1 MACRFQHSKAMGN
14 REAKKNGNAKGPGA
28 RWKRW
33 FRLLY
38 LRILR
43 LRGEPEEVAGGM
55 AIGVAVGLTPTI
67 PLHLVLGVF
76 IAFLLGK
83 SKLAAAL
90 GSQVANPLFF
100 PFIYILDYRVGQEI
114 TGASGPS
121 LVSADFS
128 VSYVLN
134 LGWEIYYPLLVGG
147 VVVGSLSIIPTYF
160 LTKKIVLLYR
170 ERRRRRLEKIDFSSK
185 TT

>member
-1 MACRFQHSKAMGN
+1 MGMEKRESQKNENSKTL
-14 REAKKNGNAKGPGA
+14 GA
-28 RWKRW
+28 RWKRR

-43 LRGEPEEVAGGM
+43 LRGEPEKVAGGM
-55 AIGVAVGLTPTI
+55 AIGVAIGFTPTI

-90 GSQVANPLFF
+90 GSQVANPFFF
-100 PFIYILDYRVGQEI
+100 PFIYILDYRLGQEI
-114 TGASGPS
+114 TGAGGPS

-128 VSYVLN
+128 ASYVLN
-134 LGWEIYYPLLVGG
+134 LGWEIYYPLLIGG
-147 VVVGSLSIIPTYF
+147 IVIGSLSVFPTYF

>member
-1 MACRFQHSKAMGN
+1 MDMEKRGSPNNGISKSPVAQ
-14 REAKKNGNAKGPGA
+14 
-28 RWKRW
+28 WKRR

-55 AIGVAVGLTPTI
+55 AIGVAIGLTPTI

-90 GSQVANPLFF
+90 GSQVANPFF
-100 PFIYILDYRVGQEI
+100 LPFIYILDYRLGQEI

-128 VSYVLN
+128 ASYVLN
-134 LGWEIYYPLLVGG
+134 LGWEIYYPLLTGG
-147 VVVGSLSIIPTYF
+147 IVVGSLSIFPT
-160 LTKKIVLLYR
+160 
-170 ERRRRRLEKIDFSSK
+170 
-185 TT
+185 

>member
-1 MACRFQHSKAMGN
+1 MIMGMEK
-14 REAKKNGNAKGPGA
+14 RETQKNGNSKTLGA
-28 RWKRW
+28 RWKRR

-43 LRGEPEEVAGGM
+43 LRGEPEKVAGGM
-55 AIGVAVGLTPTI
+55 AIGVAIGFTPTI

-90 GSQVANPLFF
+90 GGQIANPFF
-100 PFIYILDYRVGQEI
+100 LPFIYILDYRLGQEI
-114 TGASGPS
+114 TGAGGPS

-128 VSYVLN
+128 ASYVLN
-134 LGWEIYYPLLVGG
+134 LGWEIYYPLLIGG
-147 VVVGSLSIIPTYF
+147 IVAGLLSVIPTYF
-160 LTKKIVLLYR
+160 MTKKIVLLYR

>member
-1 MACRFQHSKAMGN
+1 MKN
-14 REAKKNGNAKGPGA
+14 REAKINGNSKSLGT
-28 RWKRW
+28 RWKRG

-43 LRGEPEEVAGGM
+43 LRGEPEEVAGGV
-55 AIGVAVGLTPTI
+55 AIGVAIGLTPTV

-90 GSQVANPLFF
+90 GGQVGNPFF
-100 PFIYILDYRVGQEI
+100 LPFIYILDYRVGQAI

-121 LVSADFS
+121 LVIADFS
-128 VSYVLN
+128 AAYVLN
-134 LGWEIYYPLLVGG
+134 QGWEIYYPLLVGG
-147 VVVGSLSIIPTYF
+147 IVVGSLSILPTYWM
-160 LTKKIVLLYR
+160 TKKIVLLYR
-170 ERRRRRLEKIDFSSK
+170 ERRRRRLERIDFSSK

>member
-1 MACRFQHSKAMGN
+1 MGMET
-14 REAKKNGNAKGPGA
+14 REAKKNGNAKNPGTG
-28 RWKRW
+28 WKRR
-33 FRLLY
+33 FRLLH

-55 AIGVAVGLTPTI
+55 AIGVAIGLTPTV

-90 GSQVANPLFF
+90 GGQVANPFF
-100 PFIYILDYRVGQEI
+100 LPFIYILDYGVGRAI

-128 VSYVLN
+128 ASYVLN
-134 LGWEIYYPLLVGG
+134 LGWEIYYPLLAGG
-147 VVVGSLSIIPTYF
+147 IVVGSLAVIPTYF
-160 LTKKIVLLYR
+160 MTKKIVMLYR
-170 ERRRRRLEKIDFSSK
+170 ERRRKRLEKIDFSSK

>member
-1 MACRFQHSKAMGN
+1 MGMEN
-14 REAKKNGNAKGPGA
+14 REPKKDGNSKSPGA
-28 RWKRW
+28 RWKRR

-43 LRGEPEEVAGGM
+43 LRGQPEEVAGGM
-55 AIGVAVGLTPTI
+55 AIGVAIGFTPTV

-83 SKLAAAL
+83 SKLAAVL
-90 GSQVANPLFF
+90 GGQVANPFF
-100 PFIYILDYRVGQEI
+100 LPFIYILDYRVGQAI

-128 VSYVLN
+128 ASYVLN
-134 LGWEIYYPLLVGG
+134 LGWEIYYPLLAGG
-147 VVVGSLSIIPTYF
+147 IVVGSLSVIPTYF
-160 LTKKIVLLYR
+160 MTKKIVMLYR

>member
-1 MACRFQHSKAMGN
+1 MGMEN
-14 REAKKNGNAKGPGA
+14 REPKKNGTSRSPGA
-28 RWKRW
+28 RWKRR

-43 LRGEPEEVAGGM
+43 LRGQPEEVAGGM
-55 AIGVAVGLTPTI
+55 AIGVAIGFTPTV

-83 SKLAAAL
+83 SKLAAVL
-90 GSQVANPLFF
+90 GGQVANPFF
-100 PFIYILDYRVGQEI
+100 LPFIYILDYSVGRAI

-128 VSYVLN
+128 ASYVLN
-134 LGWEIYYPLLVGG
+134 LGWEIYYPLLAGG
-147 VVVGSLSIIPTYF
+147 IVVGSLAVIPTYF
-160 LTKKIVLLYR
+160 MTKKIVMLYR
-170 ERRRRRLEKIDFSSK
+170 ERRRKRLEKIDFSSK

>member
-1 MACRFQHSKAMGN
+1 MGMET
-14 REAKKNGNAKGPGA
+14 REAKKNGNAKNPGTG
-28 RWKRW
+28 WKRR
-33 FRLLY
+33 FRLLH

-55 AIGVAVGLTPTI
+55 AIGVAIGLTPTV

-90 GSQVANPLFF
+90 GGQVANPFF
-100 PFIYILDYRVGQEI
+100 LPFIYILDYGVGRAI

-128 VSYVLN
+128 ASYVLN
-134 LGWEIYYPLLVGG
+134 LGWEIYYPLLAGG
-147 VVVGSLSIIPTYF
+147 IVVGSLAVIPTY
-160 LTKKIVLLYR
+160 LMTKKIVLLYR
-170 ERRRRRLEKIDFSSK
+170 ERRRKRLEKIDFSSK

>member
-1 MACRFQHSKAMGN
+1 MGMEK
-14 REAKKNGNAKGPGA
+14 RETQKNGNSKTLGA
-28 RWKRW
+28 RWKRR

-43 LRGEPEEVAGGM
+43 LRGEPEKVAGGM
-55 AIGVAVGLTPTI
+55 AIGVAIGFTPTI

-90 GSQVANPLFF
+90 GGQIANPFF
-100 PFIYILDYRVGQEI
+100 LPFIYILDYRLGQEI
-114 TGASGPS
+114 TGAGGPS

-128 VSYVLN
+128 ASYVLN

-147 VVVGSLSIIPTYF
+147 IVVGSLSVIPTYF
-160 LTKKIVLLYR
+160 MTKKIVLLYR

>member
-1 MACRFQHSKAMGN
+1 MGMEN
-14 REAKKNGNAKGPGA
+14 RGSNKSGIPKTRGA

-33 FRLLY
+33 FRLLH

-43 LRGEPEEVAGGM
+43 LSGQPGDVAGGM
-55 AIGVAVGLTPTI
+55 AIGVAIGFTPTI
-67 PLHLVLGVF
+67 PLHLVLGIF

-90 GSQVANPLFF
+90 GSQVANPFF
-100 PFIYILDYRVGQEI
+100 LPLIYFLDYRVGQAI
-114 TGASGPS
+114 TRAGGPS
-121 LVSADFS
+121 LGSADFS
-128 VSYVLN
+128 VAYVLN

-147 VVVGSLSIIPTYF
+147 IVVGSLAVLPTYF
-160 LTKKIVLLYR
+160 LTRKLVMLYR
-170 ERRRRRLEKIDFSSK
+170 ERRRRRLEKIDLSSK

>member
-1 MACRFQHSKAMGN
+1 MDMEK
-14 REAKKNGNAKGPGA
+14 RESPRNGNSRSPGT
-28 RWKRW
+28 RWTRR

-55 AIGVAVGLTPTI
+55 AIGVAIGFTPTI

-90 GSQVANPLFF
+90 GGQVANPFF
-100 PFIYILDYRVGQEI
+100 LPFIYILDYRVGQAI

-128 VSYVLN
+128 ASYVLN
-134 LGWEIYYPLLVGG
+134 LGWEIYYPLLAGG
-147 VVVGSLSIIPTYF
+147 IVVGSLAVIPTY
-160 LTKKIVLLYR
+160 LMTKKIVLLYR

>member
-1 MACRFQHSKAMGN
+1 MGMET
-14 REAKKNGNAKGPGA
+14 REAKKNGNSKNPGTG
-28 RWKRW
+28 WKRR
-33 FRLLY
+33 FRLLH

-55 AIGVAVGLTPTI
+55 AIGVAIGFTPTI

-90 GSQVANPLFF
+90 GGQVANPFF
-100 PFIYILDYRVGQEI
+100 LPFIYILDYRVGQGI

-128 VSYVLN
+128 ASYVLN

-147 VVVGSLSIIPTYF
+147 IVVGSLSVIPTYF
-160 LTKKIVLLYR
+160 MTKKIVLLYR

>member
-1 MACRFQHSKAMGN
+1 MGMET
-14 REAKKNGNAKGPGA
+14 REPTKNENAKSPGA
-28 RWKRW
+28 RWKRR

-38 LRILR
+38 LRVLR

-55 AIGVAVGLTPTI
+55 AIGVAIGLTPTV
-67 PLHLVLGVF
+67 PLHLVLGIF

-90 GSQVANPLFF
+90 GGQVANPLLL
-100 PFIYILDYRVGQEI
+100 PFIYILDYRVGEAV

-128 VSYVLN
+128 ASYVLN
-134 LGWEIYYPLLVGG
+134 LGWEIYYPLLIGG
-147 VVVGSLSIIPTYF
+147 IVVGSLSVIPTYWM
-160 LTKKIVLLYR
+160 TRKIVLVYR
-170 ERRRRRLEKIDFSSK
+170 ERRRRRLEKVDFSSK